1 MSGRG
6 RNYLPPWREDLL
18 PPLKKFHQKSTKFL
32 PGRLPAGLRSLQ
44 SSPAGLQISEISEIR
59 EKRRGAGNPF
69 PQVKKP
75 KKIFLVRCVD
85 SKSLIP

>member
-1 MSGRG
+1 MAFAAWAEE
-6 RNYLPPWREDLL
+6 N
-18 PPLKKFHQKSTKFL
+18 PLKIYQNPS
-32 PGRLPAGLRSLQ
+32 GSLPAGLRSVQ

>member
-1 MSGRG
+1 MAFAAWAEE
-6 RNYLPPWREDLL
+6 N
-18 PPLKKFHQKSTKFL
+18 PLKIYQNPS
-32 PGRLPAGLRSLQ
+32 GSLPAGLRSLQ
-44 SSPAGLQISEISEIR
+44 SSPAGLQISEIPKICE
-59 EKRRGAGNPF
+59 NPF